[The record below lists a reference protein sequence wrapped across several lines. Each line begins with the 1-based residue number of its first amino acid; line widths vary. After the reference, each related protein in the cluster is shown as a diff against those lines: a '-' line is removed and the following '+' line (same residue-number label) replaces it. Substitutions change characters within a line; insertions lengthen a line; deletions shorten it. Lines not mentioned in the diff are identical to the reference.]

1 MIELA
6 THHMYDLIFFE
17 FKMTPE
23 ELLAIIDS
31 TKWKELGHGSYNKA
45 YVSEKP
51 LTISGYTG
59 LWVLKKPLPVIH
71 KISLLMNNKTR
82 AVRKWNLLNPLFPAI
97 ECEDGWLAPYI
108 GDVEASDQQV
118 ANKLIDIY
126 LRTRIILADAC
137 SKSNFL
143 MHLGEVVCIDVD
155 LSLRRGSVASDEFTL
170 SVLHTESLN
179 FFKYWSERGKYLTVS
194 IIRTLIY
201 LEKYIDEADIKD
213 SYISFKVLG
222 KLNVLREKNAVL
234 SAAVIEKFIEII
246 NLDDKSSISTSAFF
260 ELIKVG
266 GISAPYV
273 KGSKHAIHV
282 AAEFGLLFLVKLL
295 IKNNPELLNVTD
307 IHNQTPLIYAVAKR
321 RNHIVEELIKN
332 GAELNIPTQLMPDN
346 VHYIKLHNCT
356 PLDIAIKSNFE
367 DTIIILRAAGAI
379 TNWHKDVSGV
389 VSRSELSKSSSI
401 AELSIFAERPSEV
414 KRPRLTS
421 PSLFQAETKN
431 SSISGL
437 SSVI

>member
-1 MIELA
+1 
-6 THHMYDLIFFE
+6 
-17 FKMTPE
+17 MTPE
-23 ELLAIIDS
+23 ELMAIIDS
-31 TKWKELGHGSYNKA
+31 TKWNELGAGSYNKA

-59 LWVLKKPLPVIH
+59 LWVLKKPLPVVH

-118 ANKLIDIY
+118 ANKVIDIY
-126 LRTRIILADAC
+126 LRTRIILVDAC
-137 SKSNFL
+137 SKCNFL

-155 LSLRRGSVASDEFTL
+155 LSLRRGSVASDEFTI
-170 SVLHTESLN
+170 SVLPIESLE
-179 FFKYWSERGKYLTVS
+179 FFKYWLERGKYITVS
-194 IIRTLIY
+194 IIKTLLY
-201 LEKYIDEADIKD
+201 LEEYLDEADIKD

-222 KLNVLREKNAVL
+222 KLNVLRDKNVVL
-234 SAAVIEKFIEII
+234 SVAMMEKFIEIT
-246 NLDDKSSISTSAFF
+246 NLDDKSSITTAAFF
-260 ELIKVG
+260 ALIKVG
-266 GISAPYV
+266 GIKAPYV

-282 AAEFGLLFLVKLL
+282 AAEFGLLFLVKEL
-295 IKNNPELLNVTD
+295 IKDNPELINVTD

-321 RNHIVEELIKN
+321 QNHIVEELIHH
-332 GAELNIPTQLMPDN
+332 GAKLNIPTQVLPDN
-346 VHYIKLHNCT
+346 IHYIKLHNCT

-379 TNWHKDVSGV
+379 TTWHKDVSEV
-389 VSRSELSKSSSI
+389 VTRSELSNSSSI

-421 PSLFQAETKN
+421 PSLSKVEAENTIKL
-431 SSISGL
+431 GL
-437 SSVI
+437 SFIS